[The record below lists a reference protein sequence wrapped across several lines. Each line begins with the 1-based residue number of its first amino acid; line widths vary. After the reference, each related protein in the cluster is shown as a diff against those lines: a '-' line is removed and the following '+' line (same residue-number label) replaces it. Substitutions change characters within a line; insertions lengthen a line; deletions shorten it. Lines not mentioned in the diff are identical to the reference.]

1 MSKQEILNDN
11 VNINLDEDFKDPVY
25 YNLEAELLVFKL
37 LYSINEEK

>member
-11 VNINLDEDFKDPVY
+11 VNINWDEDFKDPVY